1 MLWPPAL
8 SSTAG
13 CDVDDTAGVRGL
25 GGQPEFKGQLPF
37 LFGRTNEHESLNR
50 GLIQQ
55 SFITCTPSSTR
66 PGFRGE
72 CLWLTCVLC
81 NVLDSWGISEAIF
94 LRWLI

>member
-1 MLWPPAL
+1 MLWAPAL
-8 SSTAG
+8 PSTAG
-13 CDVDDTAGVRGL
+13 CEVDDTAGVRGL

-37 LFGRTNEHESLNR
+37 LFGRTNEHESPDR

-81 NVLDSWGISEAIF
+81 NVLDSWGISGAIL
-94 LRWLI
+94 LRWLV